1 VEYEFAHDLIREV
14 AYDSILRS
22 QRGALHQRIL
32 AAMEANAAGREEEVA
47 EALCQHA
54 LKAEDWL
61 KADRYGHLAARKASA
76 RSAFREARDY
86 FQTAMD
92 AVDRQPESVA
102 REQRAVDLRIESRM
116 SYVSLGDIEHWLAL
130 GRDGE
135 SRAGK
140 IGDEGRRLASVT
152 IRAAALNFYA
162 TPYEGL
168 TAGEE
173 AVALA
178 SRLNSSTWLNLALYG
193 LGQSYFLAG
202 KFRDADRHISE
213 VISRLTV
220 RPQDA
225 PPGTTGPS
233 LLVLC
238 YMMKA
243 LNCAW
248 LGEFDQSERACLQ
261 TSQLAQANDRPY
273 DTVAS
278 EYGRGAVAI
287 IRGHLEEAE
296 SALDHALRIAR
307 ESEVRLFLP
316 LIMCGLGNLYTQRGE
331 AARARDILLEAKHEA
346 ELLGHATS
354 MVVVS
359 AYLGAAYAQM
369 GEVQHGLSLVRA
381 CMAGARQKGYGGIE
395 MLAAFYEANI
405 LASEGATRT
414 EAVDSFRRTIAIAER
429 LESAPMLAATKGT
442 FGRLLADAGRTAEA
456 QDELAQALALFD
468 RSKMTVQMERVRAT
482 LSKFSDV

>member
-1 VEYEFAHDLIREV
+1 M
-14 AYDSILRS
+14 
-22 QRGALHQRIL
+22 LHQRIL
-32 AAMEANAAGREEEVA
+32 AAMEAGASGREEEVA

-54 LKAEDWL
+54 LKAEDWV
-61 KADRYGHLAARKASA
+61 KADRYGHLAAKKAYA
-76 RSAFREARDY
+76 RSAFREATDY
-86 FQTAMD
+86 FQIAMD
-92 AVDRQPESVA
+92 AVDKQPESIA
-102 REQRAVDLRIESRM
+102 REQRAVDLRIESRTAF
-116 SYVSLGDIEHWLAL
+116 VSLGDIEHWIAI

-135 SRAGK
+135 ARAGK
-140 IGDEGRRLASVT
+140 IGDEGRRLASIT

-162 TPYEGL
+162 TPYEGI

-178 SRLNSSTWLNLALYG
+178 SRLNNSTWLNLAFYG
-193 LGQSYFLAG
+193 LGQSYFLSG
-202 KFRDADRHISE
+202 KYREADRHVSD

-220 RPQDA
+220 RPEDA
-225 PPGTTGPS
+225 PPGTTGPN

-243 LNCAW
+243 LICAW
-248 LGEFDQSERACLQ
+248 LGEFDGSERACMEM
-261 TSQLAQANDRPY
+261 SRLAQANDRPY
-273 DTVAS
+273 DTVAAD
-278 EYGRGAVAI
+278 YGRGAVEI

-296 SALDHALRIAR
+296 SAFDRALRIGR

-331 AARARDILLEAKHEA
+331 AARARDILLEAKRESEA
-346 ELLGHATS
+346 LGHATS

-359 AYLGAAYAQM
+359 AYLGAAYAGL
-369 GEVQHGLSLVRA
+369 GEVRHGLTLVRA
-381 CMAGARQKGYGGIE
+381 CLAGARQKGYAGIE
-395 MLAAFYEANI
+395 MLAAFFEASI
-405 LASEGATRT
+405 LASEGISARS
-414 EAVDSFRRTIAIAER
+414 EAAESFRRTIEIAGR
-429 LESAPMLAATKGT
+429 LEAGPILAAARDGL
-442 FGRLLADAGRTAEA
+442 GRLLADAGRTAEA